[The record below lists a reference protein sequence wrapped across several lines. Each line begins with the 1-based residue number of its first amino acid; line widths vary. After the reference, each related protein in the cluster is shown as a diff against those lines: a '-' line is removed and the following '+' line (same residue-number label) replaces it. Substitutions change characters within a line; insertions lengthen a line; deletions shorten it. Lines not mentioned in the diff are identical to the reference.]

1 MEKQKVLTKE
11 EIKGGEKMKPILVV
25 EDETITREALRDWL
39 TYGGYQVETA
49 EEGEKALEAIA
60 EQDFGI
66 VILDLKLPGK
76 DGIEVLKEAKEKRP
90 QLKGVIITAYPS
102 VETAVKATK
111 EGALDYLPKP
121 FDLNQ
126 LEKLIRDTLGAV
138 QVEIKP
144 KAALEKVEEV
154 VTVTP
159 EEIPAHLE
167 RGKEFYKAGHYQEA
181 LKEFEAILK
190 VAPSDVQARFW
201 RQAAK
206 DKLTGST
213 QHKVQPAKPVNMES
227 VERTKLAI
235 RAYRARQAEIK
246 ETEAEPAMVEEVVTI
261 APEEIPVRLKQGKEF
276 FEASRYQEALKE
288 FEAILRVAPG
298 NIETRVWIRKAKEA
312 LEAPRVEAVAEGEA
326 APAAEEAKPKE
337 CLWMKM
343 GLVSYRLCTRNY
355 DCLTC
360 EFDQMMQDKMAS
372 GQMPELDAALEKF
385 KELPGNQR
393 LCRYA
398 LKGDVSYRLCTR
410 AFRCATCEFGQMMED
425 AMQQKVAKLAARRQA
440 LLKKAQQVETK
451 A

>member
-1 MEKQKVLTKE
+1 VFVKE
-11 EIKGGEKMKPILVV
+11 EIKGGEKMKPILIV
-25 EDETITREALRDWL
+25 EDENITREALRDWL
-39 TYGGYQVETA
+39 TDGGYHVETA
-49 EEGEKALEAIA
+49 EEGEKALEAIT
-60 EQDFGI
+60 ERDFGI

-76 DGIEVLKEAKEKRP
+76 DGIEVLKEAREKRP

-126 LEKLIRDTLGAV
+126 LEKLIRDTLGVV

-144 KAALEKVEEV
+144 KAAPEKAQVEIKPKAAPEKAGEV
-154 VTVTP
+154 ITVVP
-159 EEIPAHLE
+159 EEIPVHLKH
-167 RGKEFYKAGHYQEA
+167 GKTHFEAGRYAEA
-181 LKEFEAILK
+181 LKEFSAIL
-190 VAPSDVQARFW
+190 
-201 RQAAK
+201 
-206 DKLTGST
+206 ST
-213 QHKVQPAKPVNMES
+213 
-227 VERTKLAI
+227 
-235 RAYRARQAEIK
+235 
-246 ETEAEPAMVEEVVTI
+246 
-261 APEEIPVRLKQGKEF
+261 
-276 FEASRYQEALKE
+276 
-288 FEAILRVAPG
+288 APG
-298 NIETRVWIRKAKEA
+298 NIEARVWIRKAKEA
-312 LEAPRVEAVAEGEA
+312 LAAPKVEAVAEGEA
-326 APAAEEAKPKE
+326 APAAEEVKAKE

-372 GQMPELDAALEKF
+372 GQMPELDAALERF

-410 AFRCATCEFGQMMED
+410 AFKCATCEFGQMMEE
-425 AMQQKVAKLAARRQA
+425 AMQQKLTKLAARRQA
-440 LLKKAQQVETK
+440 LLKKAQQVGAK